1 MLLLLQISKSLDEL
15 DDGGGAM
22 SAATTPTQLRARAA
36 ATSRLRT
43 LACGTAF
50 GILLGL
56 SIALLAVRWSTPQSV
71 VGSSG
76 GLGSSSSSQARVLIR
91 GSLLP
96 PQQEGG
102 ELIEPGSLL
111 KDVAWASHDP
121 LAGQITTDLWL
132 RRDLRVY
139 VLPTAQS
146 RESGHLFRKLLPGLL
161 EHPRYDNFQTIII
174 LDTLSYRSYTCI

>member
-1 MLLLLQISKSLDEL
+1 
-15 DDGGGAM
+15 M

-43 LACGTAF
+43 LACGMAF

-56 SIALLAVRWSTPQSV
+56 SIALVAVRWSTPQSV

-76 GLGSSSSSQARVLIR
+76 GLGSSSSQARVLIR
-91 GSLLP
+91 GSLP

-111 KDVAWASHDP
+111 KDVAWAPHDP
-121 LAGQITTDLWL
+121 LAGQISTDLWL

-146 RESGHLFRKLLPGLL
+146 RESGHFFRKLLPGLL
-161 EHPRYDNFQTIII
+161 EHPRYD
-174 LDTLSYRSYTCI
+174 DCKR